1 MTESWGRYTPAR
13 KAAMI
18 AEVYVENDSS
28 ALALATRLEKK
39 FGVVVT
45 RNAIIGT
52 YGRQPELKLQYPLTG
67 TRSGSNA
74 GITDEQY
81 REKAKADAERREKER
96 EERRIKREAEALE
109 RQNKASEEPPV
120 PPHVQHRRSIVEW
133 ETENAKRVT
142 LLELTDRMCKWP
154 INDGGP
160 YLFCGCDKEPGKSY
174 CGFHARLV

>member
-1 MTESWGRYTPAR
+1 
-13 KAAMI
+13 MI

-28 ALALATRLEKK
+28 ALALATRLETK

-96 EERRIKREAEALE
+96 EERRVKREAEALE
-109 RQNKASEEPPV
+109 RQNKASEE
-120 PPHVQHRRSIVEW
+120 PHVQHRRSIVEW

-160 YLFCGCDKEPGKSY
+160 YLFCGCGKEPGKSY
-174 CGFHARLV
+174 CSFHARLV

>member
-1 MTESWGRYTPAR
+1 
-13 KAAMI
+13 MI

-81 REKAKADAERREKER
+81 REKAKADAERREKAKSDAERREKER
-96 EERRIKREAEALE
+96 EERRLKREAEALE
-109 RQNKASEEPPV
+109 RQNKATEEPPV
-120 PPHVQHRRSIVEW
+120 PPHVQRRNDIVAW
-133 ETENAKRVT
+133 EKENAKGVT

-160 YLFCGCDKEPGKSY
+160 YLFCGCAKEPGKSY
-174 CGFHARLV
+174 CSFHARLV